1 MADKTYALVIEMA
14 KNLADIGATKQPQA
28 PGNGGV
34 RGDEKPQPSSTE
46 KRMEENAEKGVKEQ
60 GKLPGFLKG
69 LAKKMGINV
78 GISSILKQS
87 QIFTGTIGSMFQI
100 LGALVDV
107 ILAPFLPII
116 VPIIRLMGNMIPII
130 HKTIQGILNWYDG
143 NLSGYID
150 SGLDRFGSWIINTL
164 FGWLPDSMKK
174 SLEEWWTGVDWG
186 QILKK
191 IALGALLFFTLKRFG
206 FLKALAPLGKLLGRI
221 PFLGKMFTT
230 LWTKLGLLGGAIAKA
245 LIPGFGKIMGKNV
258 DKAGKATGK
267 PGFLQSASEKV
278 AAKKGG
284 GLFGGLKNLAKGGP
298 VGILKGVAKKA
309 IPGLSSAFLMYEGIT
324 KGIKTFKENRAAGG
338 SFMGSLGKAGAV
350 AGTGALAAGLSFAPG
365 MGLVAPIAGGFAID
379 AMAKKMAVTVNVD
392 GKEAMAGQVGEYD
405 KVRMREQ
412 DNVQV
417 QVDTDG
423 I

>member
-1 MADKTYALVIEMA
+1 MADKQWSLVIEMA
-14 KNLADIGATKQPQA
+14 KNLADIGATKQPTV
-28 PGNGGV
+28 PGNGG
-34 RGDEKPQPSSTE
+34 GSGGEKPQPTSIE
-46 KRMEENAEKGVKEQ
+46 KRMEETSEKGVKEQ

-150 SGLDRFGSWIINTL
+150 QGLDRFGSWIINTL
-164 FGWLPDSMKK
+164 FGWLPESWKK
-174 SLEEWWTGVDWG
+174 SLEEWWTGIDWG
-186 QILKK
+186 QVLKRL
-191 IALGALLFFTLKRFG
+191 ALGALIFFTLKRFG
-206 FLKALAPLGKLLGRI
+206 FINALKPLGRLLGRI
-221 PFLGKMFTT
+221 PFLGKIFTT
-230 LWTKLGLLGGAIAKA
+230 LWTKLGALGGVIAKA
-245 LIPGFGKIMGKNV
+245 LIPGFGKVMGKNV
-258 DKAGKATGK
+258 NAQGNALNKALAKATKKSGGFFSKFKPSNIAKAAAKAGPMG
-267 PGFLQSASEKV
+267 V
-278 AAKKGG
+278 
-284 GLFGGLKNLAKGGP
+284 
-298 VGILKGVAKKA
+298 LKGVAKKA

-324 KGIKTFKENRAAGG
+324 KGIKAYKANREAGG
-338 SFMGSLGKAGAV
+338 SFFGSLGKAGAV
-350 AGTGALAAGLSFAPG
+350 AGTGALAAGLSFVPG
-365 MGLVAPIAGGFAID
+365 MGLVAPIAGGMAID
-379 AMAKKMAVTVNVD
+379 AMANKMTVNVNVD

-405 KVRMREQ
+405 KMRTREQ

-417 QVDTDG
+417 QVDTEG